1 MRSPIRSARRC
12 TQLASEGK
20 KHRLF
25 LHQVLM
31 PLDTQTNIAAS
42 TLPSSG
48 AANAKRPRR
57 IVDSLLGR
65 ERAARCACAALPAV
79 HDLGGTGQ
87 LRPRTVIRS
96 NANTLP

>member
-12 TQLASEGK
+12 TQLACEGK

-48 AANAKRPRR
+48 AANAKRPKR
-57 IVDSLLGR
+57 IVDALLGR
-65 ERAARCACAALPAV
+65 ERAALCARLSQSV
-79 HDLGGTGQ
+79 HDHGGTGQ
-87 LRPRTVIRS
+87 LGPRTVIRS